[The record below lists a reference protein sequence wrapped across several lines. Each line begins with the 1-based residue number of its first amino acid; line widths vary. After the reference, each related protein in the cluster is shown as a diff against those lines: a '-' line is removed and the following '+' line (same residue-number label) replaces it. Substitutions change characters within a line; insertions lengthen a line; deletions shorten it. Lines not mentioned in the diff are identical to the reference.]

1 MRARSTN
8 SRGGLET
15 VLRSPR
21 KRRIGM
27 LRNLLHRLTE
37 NRQTVLFEAEERDR
51 GCGSAAEVGAKKLAI
66 WRSLLSSLGMT

>member
-1 MRARSTN
+1 
-8 SRGGLET
+8 
-15 VLRSPR
+15 
-21 KRRIGM
+21 M